1 EEYKKYFGREAD
13 AFGALAVDCYLLIV
27 DAIQRAG
34 SADPKAIKEALQ
46 TADLEVVTGRTIMT
60 PQGDPVKDFYFLKV
74 ENGQFVYATMI
85 PAARAAEIKAL
96 MGK

>member
-1 EEYKKYFGREAD
+1 
-13 AFGALAVDCYLLIV
+13 LAVDSYLLIV
-27 DAIQRAG
+27 DAIKRAG

-60 PQGDPVKDFYFLKV
+60 PEGNPIKDFYFLKV
-74 ENGQFVYATMI
+74 ENGQFVFATMI
-85 PAARAAEIKAL
+85 PASRAAEIKAL